1 MVRNLESPRV
11 KKKLRILRHT
21 NRATLIGAFW
31 ITPTESLPLHKTYML
46 GNKAFG
52 RPKNSL
58 YTKLLYQYCTK
69 LAVYK
74 MTVRAKL
81 KHLFTA
87 DYLEMKSFIK
97 KIQRQHCRLQLE
109 SHSCHLLEMTVVA
122 MQMMKGKVTFQM
134 RRNCGH
140 PNQRKLDYSLLLI
153 QKITTKKILG
163 TINIVP

>member
-58 YTKLLYQYCTK
+58 YTKLLY
-69 LAVYK
+69 
-74 MTVRAKL
+74 
-81 KHLFTA
+81 
-87 DYLEMKSFIK
+87 
-97 KIQRQHCRLQLE
+97 
-109 SHSCHLLEMTVVA
+109 
-122 MQMMKGKVTFQM
+122 
-134 RRNCGH
+134 
-140 PNQRKLDYSLLLI
+140 
-153 QKITTKKILG
+153 
-163 TINIVP
+163 